1 MKDNTFIIIGATQT
15 ITMLIIMA
23 MVARTGATILALIG
37 ITLFINVMCYV
48 AHCILNK
55 KHQHI
60 KIINFIQTHGYNDN
74 DSEILSK
81 LSLKVNE
88 NMSIDTLQR
97 IIDDNMVLV
106 IRRFC
111 NV

>member
-23 MVARTGATILALIG
+23 MIARTGATILALFG

-55 KHQHI
+55 KH
-60 KIINFIQTHGYNDN
+60 
-74 DSEILSK
+74 
-81 LSLKVNE
+81 
-88 NMSIDTLQR
+88 
-97 IIDDNMVLV
+97 
-106 IRRFC
+106 
-111 NV
+111 